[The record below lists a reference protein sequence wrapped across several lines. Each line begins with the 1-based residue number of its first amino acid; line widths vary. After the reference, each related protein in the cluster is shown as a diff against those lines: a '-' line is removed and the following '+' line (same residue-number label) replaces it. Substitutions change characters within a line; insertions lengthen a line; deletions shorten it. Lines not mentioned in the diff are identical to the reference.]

1 MSLTSPVRVQFLG
14 KVVDMPIVLQFF
26 DDGGSCPCC
35 AGAAFAIGSRSW
47 RCAADQG
54 GNREG
59 AQSSFLL
66 CSYGVLTASCGTC
79 LDVVFWLSVTELSLA
94 QITGR

>member
-1 MSLTSPVRVQFLG
+1 MSLLCGT
-14 KVVDMPIVLQFF
+14 
-26 DDGGSCPCC
+26 
-35 AGAAFAIGSRSW
+35 AFAIGCRSR
-47 RCAADQG
+47 RRATDHG

-59 AQSSFLL
+59 GQSSFLL
-66 CSYGVLTASCGTC
+66 YSFGVLTASYGTC